1 MDVTAQTS
9 TTDDQELAKVLESM
23 NTSAAALPTVTEL
36 NQAPVVPDLQFEET
50 ASTGV
55 AAPQPEPVAPEIV
68 SEPVAPPLTSMATS
82 APGDLESIKQD
93 ALQEL
98 RPLVDKL
105 DLPPEEKFSTLLL
118 IIRST
123 DDKTLVAQAHTAAK
137 AIEDEGKRAEALLD
151 VIKEID
157 YFSTPQS

>member
-1 MDVTAQTS
+1 MDITSQAS

-23 NTSAAALPTVTEL
+23 NTSAATLPTVAEL

-50 ASTGV
+50 ASAGAAMPQPEPIVPV
-55 AAPQPEPVAPEIV
+55 AMPEPVAPLLPSTDISA
-68 SEPVAPPLTSMATS
+68 SE
-82 APGDLESIKQD
+82 DLAGIKQE

-98 RPLVDKL
+98 RPLVDRL